1 MHVGPHIHMVPHRV
15 PCLAVSL
22 GRGQSEVLGP
32 ISFSLGAAF
41 GQFSINFCTVFLQK
55 RVEVPLPHRFQRA
68 RSLQNMFPLFLCW
81 CRLVRMPLRSRIFSC
96 WLRRQPVSASPVA
109 SRRLTTI
116 LAPKAPLGLDCHI
129 SIAHVGC
136 FWLCFSLSPHGSQG
150 VSPGAR
156 WPFQPQVD
164 ISVPSCLGALVGQ
177 GDGQE
182 RHSASLCRWFWPQ
195 MFEIEVHCKPL
206 RGDSGR
212 GSARLQTAPAILS
225 LGRSLSGSAGPVGLG
240 PENLG
245 TVAVSC
251 SESHALVSQ
260 GFAGVGLLQSELVAV
275 IHSRPWSASV
285 VCSLFHLVCI
295 HPGRS
300 QPATAGRSHAFNTA
314 CG

>member
-1 MHVGPHIHMVPHRV
+1 MSACWSSYPHGAAS
-15 PCLAVSL
+15 CALL
-22 GRGQSEVLGP
+22 G
-32 ISFSLGAAF
+32 SFARAWTVRSLGANLVQF
-41 GQFSINFCTVFLQK
+41 GCCLRPVLDQLLYSFPSEACGGAPAAPFSASAVAPEY
-55 RVEVPLPHRFQRA
+55 V
-68 RSLQNMFPLFLCW
+68 SLFLCW

-96 WLRRQPVSASPVA
+96 WLRRQPVLASPVA
-109 SRRLTTI
+109 SHRLTTI
-116 LAPKAPLGLDCHI
+116 LAPKASLGLDCHI

-136 FWLCFSLSPHGSQG
+136 FWVCFPLSLHGSQG

-212 GSARLQTAPAILS
+212 GSARMQTAPAILS

-240 PENLG
+240 PESLG

-251 SESHALVSQ
+251 SESDALVSQ

-275 IHSRPWSASV
+275 IPSRP
-285 VCSLFHLVCI
+285 
-295 HPGRS
+295 
-300 QPATAGRSHAFNTA
+300 
-314 CG
+314 